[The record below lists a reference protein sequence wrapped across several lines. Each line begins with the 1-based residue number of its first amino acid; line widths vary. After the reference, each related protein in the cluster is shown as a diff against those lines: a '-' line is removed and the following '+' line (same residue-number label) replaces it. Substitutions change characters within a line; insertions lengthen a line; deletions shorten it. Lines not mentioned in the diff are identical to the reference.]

1 MEGWIAF
8 ARGPMFRAALV
19 FMVLGLVRHAVMTI
33 WEMRRIVRRAGDKTI
48 PYRKV
53 LIATVKWLL
62 PVGKIHQRLPYSL
75 TTLVFHVSVVI
86 VPLFLAGHIAL
97 WAAGTG
103 VSWPAIS
110 NGLADILT
118 IAAVVTALLLV
129 VERAAAADS
138 RVLSR
143 FQDYVIP
150 LLIAVPFASGFLV
163 RHPAWNLLPLD
174 AALLVHVVSANFLL
188 ILIPLTKLSHMIL
201 MPATPLVSELAW
213 HFPPDAGQRVGV
225 ALGKAEQPI

>member
-1 MEGWIAF
+1 VEGWIAF
-8 ARGPMFRAALV
+8 ARGPMFRAALL

-33 WEMRRIVRRAGDKTI
+33 WEMRRMFRRAGDKTI

-53 LIATVKWLL
+53 FITTVKWLF

-75 TTLVFHVSVVI
+75 TTLVFHVSVI
-86 VPLFLAGHIAL
+86 VVPIFLAGHIAL

-118 IAAVVTALLLV
+118 IAAVATALLLV

-143 FQDYVIP
+143 FQDYAIP
-150 LLIAVPFASGFLV
+150 LLIALPFASGFLV
-163 RHPAWNLLPLD
+163 RHPTWNPFPLD
-174 AALLVHVVSANFLL
+174 AALFVHVVSANLLL

-201 MPATPLVSELAW
+201 LPATPMVTELAW
-213 HFPPDAGQRVGV
+213 HFPPDAGRQVGV
-225 ALGKAEQPI
+225 MLDKVEQPI